1 MRKAYYNKIEKTKFE
16 IDVITK
22 EIEMFMDQ
30 DMMFKINNADLLKK
44 AERKLKYKDY
54 VLTIL
59 CFPKRFMN

>member
-30 DMMFKINNADLLKK
+30 DMMFKIENADILKK

-59 CFPKRFMN
+59 CFPKRFIN

>member
-30 DMMFKINNADLLKK
+30 DMMFKIENADIFKK
-44 AERKLKYKDY
+44 AERRLKYKDY

-59 CFPKRFMN
+59 CFPKRFID

>member
-16 IDVITK
+16 IDVIIK

-30 DMMFKINNADLLKK
+30 DMMFKIENADILKK
-44 AERKLKYKDY
+44 AERRLKYKDY

-59 CFPKRFMN
+59 CFPKRFID

>member
-30 DMMFKINNADLLKK
+30 DMMFKIENADILKK

-59 CFPKRFMN
+59 CFPKRFID

>member
-22 EIEMFMDQ
+22 EIEMFMDK
-30 DMMFKINNADLLKK
+30 DMMFKIENADILKK
-44 AERKLKYKDY
+44 AERRLKYKDY

-59 CFPKRFMN
+59 YFPKRFID

>member
-30 DMMFKINNADLLKK
+30 DMMFKIENAEILKK

-59 CFPKRFMN
+59 CFPKRFID

>member
-30 DMMFKINNADLLKK
+30 DMMFKVENADILKK

-59 CFPKRFMN
+59 CFPKRFID

>member
-30 DMMFKINNADLLKK
+30 DMVFKIENADILKK
-44 AERKLKYKDY
+44 AERRLKYKDY

-59 CFPKRFMN
+59 CFPKRFID

>member
-30 DMMFKINNADLLKK
+30 DMMFKIENADILKK
-44 AERKLKYKDY
+44 AERRLKYKDY

-59 CFPKRFMN
+59 CFPKRFID

>member
-1 MRKAYYNKIEKTKFE
+1 MRKAYYNKIVKTKFE

-30 DMMFKINNADLLKK
+30 DMMFKIENADILKK

-59 CFPKRFMN
+59 CFPKRFID

>member
-16 IDVITK
+16 IDVVTK

-30 DMMFKINNADLLKK
+30 DMMFKIENADILKK
-44 AERKLKYKDY
+44 AERRLKYKDY

-59 CFPKRFMN
+59 CFPKRFID

>member
-1 MRKAYYNKIEKTKFE
+1 MRKAYYNKIVKTKFE

-30 DMMFKINNADLLKK
+30 DMMFKIENADILKK
-44 AERKLKYKDY
+44 AERRLKYKDY

-59 CFPKRFMN
+59 CFPKRFID

>member
-30 DMMFKINNADLLKK
+30 DMMFKIENADILKK
-44 AERKLKYKDY
+44 AERRLKYKDH

-59 CFPKRFMN
+59 CFPKRFID